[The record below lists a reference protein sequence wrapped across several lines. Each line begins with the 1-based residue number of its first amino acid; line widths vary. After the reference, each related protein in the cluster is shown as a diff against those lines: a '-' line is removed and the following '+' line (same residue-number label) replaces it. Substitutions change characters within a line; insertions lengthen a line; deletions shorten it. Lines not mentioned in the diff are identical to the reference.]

1 MPRFFFSIV
10 SGQHMLDDDE
20 GSDLA
25 SLDQAIEEAH
35 KDARELMSEAIL
47 QGRDISEGCVVIR
60 NSAREALK
68 VVPFADALDR
78 KP

>member
-10 SGQHMLDDDE
+10 SGQHILDDDE

-47 QGRDISEGCVVIR
+47 QGHDISDGCVVIR
-60 NSAREALK
+60 DSARELLK